1 MQQDVQGFGVFLGL
15 GEDLVHGCQALG
27 AGLAQQREG
36 VQGTGV
42 AVQRLTRGLREL
54 FDEAL
59 EGGAAEVEPQGA
71 QVQMRQGAGDDRITV
86 RCEDILRGQ
95 QPQDAATG

>member
-1 MQQDVQGFGVFLGL
+1 MQQDVQGLGVLLGH
-15 GEDLVHGCQALG
+15 GEDLVHDHQALG

-36 VQGTGV
+36 IQGAGV

-71 QVQMRQGAGDDRITV
+71 QVQMRQGAGGDRIAV
-86 RCEDILRGQ
+86 RCEDILGGQ
-95 QPQDAATG
+95 QAQDAAAG